1 MFKPCD
7 SPGTAR
13 LDKPR
18 LVVTVDQTMQH
29 AEGSPW
35 LTESMKLPDFLDPA
49 CRSAGITLYG
59 LSECE
64 AAYEVTEKPEW
75 LSVWPMQGVLDGKK
89 HNYEKLELVI
99 NRERWAMNRDGN
111 TGTSACGVLEIKT
124 PSGCCRID
132 IPVCENLPEVQEGTF
147 VDTAGY
153 IVMEAEHYADRKDG
167 YAADGKREGKNE
179 KVRFQCIRDYGK
191 TRSAMKAF
199 PVTAYGVPGE
209 NAPYLEYHFWG
220 IKARRVCT
228 YALYAALQ
236 SGGERSETLL
246 RCAE

>member
-1 MFKPCD
+1 MIHRVLP
-7 SPGTAR
+7 A
-13 LDKPR
+13 DKPR

-64 AAYEVTEKPEW
+64 AAIRGSQKNRR

-111 TGTSACGVLEIKT
+111 TGTSACGVLEIKNCL
-124 PSGCCRID
+124 PAAAGSIYRYVKICRK
-132 IPVCENLPEVQEGTF
+132 
-147 VDTAGY
+147 Y
-153 IVMEAEHYADRKDG
+153 RK
-167 YAADGKREGKNE
+167 
-179 KVRFQCIRDYGK
+179 VPLWIRQ
-191 TRSAMKAF
+191 
-199 PVTAYGVPGE
+199 VI
-209 NAPYLEYHFWG
+209 L
-220 IKARRVCT
+220 
-228 YALYAALQ
+228 
-236 SGGERSETLL
+236 
-246 RCAE
+246 

>member
-1 MFKPCD
+1 MAY
-7 SPGTAR
+7 GIHETA
-13 LDKPR
+13 
-18 LVVTVDQTMQH
+18 
-29 AEGSPW
+29 G
-35 LTESMKLPDFLDPA
+35 FLDPA

-191 TRSAMKAF
+191 RGL
-199 PVTAYGVPGE
+199 P
-209 NAPYLEYHFWG
+209 
-220 IKARRVCT
+220 
-228 YALYAALQ
+228 
-236 SGGERSETLL
+236 
-246 RCAE
+246 

>member
-1 MFKPCD
+1 
-7 SPGTAR
+7 
-13 LDKPR
+13 
-18 LVVTVDQTMQH
+18 
-29 AEGSPW
+29 
-35 LTESMKLPDFLDPA
+35 
-49 CRSAGITLYG
+49 
-59 LSECE
+59 
-64 AAYEVTEKPEW
+64 
-75 LSVWPMQGVLDGKK
+75 MQGVLDGKK

-124 PSGCCRID
+124 PSGCCRIE
-132 IPVCENLPEVQEGTF
+132 IPVCENLPEVPEGTF

-209 NAPYLEYHFWG
+209 NAPYLEYHFWVSKPG
-220 IKARRVCT
+220 GYVLT
-228 YALYAALQ
+228 LYMQPSNPVANDQKLCYGVQ
-236 SGGERSETLL
+236 NNGGEIRIYNAVPELSLIHI
-246 RCAE
+246 

>member
-1 MFKPCD
+1 M
-7 SPGTAR
+7 
-13 LDKPR
+13 
-18 LVVTVDQTMQH
+18 
-29 AEGSPW
+29 
-35 LTESMKLPDFLDPA
+35 
-49 CRSAGITLYG
+49 
-59 LSECE
+59 
-64 AAYEVTEKPEW
+64 
-75 LSVWPMQGVLDGKK
+75 WPMQGVLDGKK

-199 PVTAYGVPGE
+199 PVTAYGVPGRKCTVSGVSF
-209 NAPYLEYHFWG
+209 LG